1 MKKTLSVLLSAV
13 MLFCTLGVMPF
24 SASADGAQKSGECG
38 YGVNYRIDPDAGILN
53 IMTTDESTGVMYDY
67 DNQESPFYFCND
79 YYIIS
84 VWEGVTSIGSYA
96 FQANRYLDEV
106 ALPSTLTKINRNAF
120 ANCESMF
127 MINFP
132 TNLTTIGAYAFHNCY
147 ALEKIILNDNL
158 KTVGDY
164 AFYNCNACD
173 TLKIGS
179 SVTRIGTEAFRNCQK
194 ISEINIPATLTTV
207 GSGAFDMC
215 IGLKSVN
222 ITDLKAWCK
231 IDFANDSSNP
241 VSKSQSLKLKGSE
254 IKSLVIPSGIKSVKP
269 YAFTYCKGLTSV
281 TVPEGVTSIGTRA
294 FGGCSGVTKVTLPKS
309 LKSIDENAFEYCSG
323 IKDVYYNGSKSDW
336 NKIKIGIRNISVTES
351 KIHFAAPGQVKNLK
365 LTKGSKQLKASWK
378 KVSGAKGYQV
388 RYSLKKNMKGAK
400 TKAVKANK
408 ATIKSLK
415 SGKTYYVQARAYKT
429 SGGKKHYGSWSAKKK
444 IKVG

>member
-53 IMTTDESTGVMYDY
+53 IMATDESTGVMYDY

-207 GSGAFDMC
+207 GSAAFDMC

-241 VSKSQSLKLKGSE
+241 VSKSQSLKLKGGE
-254 IKSLVIPSGIKSVKP
+254 IKNLVIPSGIKSV
-269 YAFTYCKGLTSV
+269 
-281 TVPEGVTSIGTRA
+281 
-294 FGGCSGVTKVTLPKS
+294 
-309 LKSIDENAFEYCSG
+309 
-323 IKDVYYNGSKSDW
+323 
-336 NKIKIGIRNISVTES
+336 
-351 KIHFAAPGQVKNLK
+351 
-365 LTKGSKQLKASWK
+365 
-378 KVSGAKGYQV
+378 
-388 RYSLKKNMKGAK
+388 
-400 TKAVKANK
+400 
-408 ATIKSLK
+408 
-415 SGKTYYVQARAYKT
+415 
-429 SGGKKHYGSWSAKKK
+429 
-444 IKVG
+444 